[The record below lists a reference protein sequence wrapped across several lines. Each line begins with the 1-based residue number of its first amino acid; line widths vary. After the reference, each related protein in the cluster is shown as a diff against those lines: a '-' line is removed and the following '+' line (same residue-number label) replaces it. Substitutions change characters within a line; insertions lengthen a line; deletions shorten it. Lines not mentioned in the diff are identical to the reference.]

1 MTKTQI
7 LLGVVLAA
15 FGLANVWALE
25 QFGFRGTWE
34 NILSAGFPTKLILFD
49 LLIALSLV
57 MTWMWNDARE
67 RGATLWPYLVL
78 TLALGS
84 VGPLLY
90 LIRRESAR
98 KAAASGRERSLPDP
112 MWAASAEEGR

>member
-15 FGLANVWALE
+15 FGFENVYAIAH
-25 QFGFRGTWE
+25 FGYIGFFE
-34 NILSAGFPTKLILFD
+34 NLLSAGYPTLLVVAD

-57 MTWMWNDARE
+57 MVWMWNDARE
-67 RGATLWPYLVL
+67 RGATLWPYLLL
-78 TLALGS
+78 TAALGS

-90 LIRRESAR
+90 LIRRESAH
-98 KAAASGRERSLPDP
+98 KAAASGGENGHAVQP
-112 MWAASAEEGR
+112 A

>member
-1 MTKTQI
+1 MTKTKI

-15 FGLANVWALE
+15 FSFETASAIAHFGYIGFFENV
-25 QFGFRGTWE
+25 
-34 NILSAGFPTKLILFD
+34 LSAGFPTMLVFLD

-57 MTWMWNDARE
+57 MAWMWSDARE

-78 TLALGS
+78 TLAFGS

-90 LIRRESAR
+90 LIRRESAH

-112 MWAASAEEGR
+112 MWTASAGEGR